1 MTHIIFGT
9 DMFFKQIYIGL
20 SVVIIIAT
28 FLNII
33 IVSKLSTNC
42 TNVIRQDLIS
52 LLIKTYKTLT
62 EKYQNYI
69 AGINID

>member
-62 EKYQNYI
+62 EKGQNYI
-69 AGINID
+69 AGINMD

>member
-20 SVVIIIAT
+20 SVVIIIAK

-33 IVSKLSTNC
+33 IVSK
-42 TNVIRQDLIS
+42 
-52 LLIKTYKTLT
+52 IKYKLYKCYLT
-62 EKYQNYI
+62 RLNKFAYKNLQKK
-69 AGINID
+69 AKNILYVLT

>member
-52 LLIKTYKTLT
+52 LLIKTYKTQKKAKIILQVLT
-62 EKYQNYI
+62 
-69 AGINID
+69 